1 VVVSPITPSLNDEMA
16 TIATMVE
23 IVVYVQTLVTNLEG
37 ADLVVSPVATRG
49 TTLGVVS
56 PMALNLKS
64 EEMTAIVTTLKES
77 VAPGRGAVPTHAC
90 TTLEVVTPMTLDL
103 KGEEMPTHATT
114 PDSEGSDSDAA
125 ACPTSTNSLKPT
137 EPTTNTG

>member
-1 VVVSPITPSLNDEMA
+1 VVSPITPSLNDEMA
-16 TIATMVE
+16 TIATTLE
-23 IVVYVQTLVTNLEG
+23 NVVYVQTLLEG

-103 KGEEMPTHATT
+103 KGEEMPAHATT

-125 ACPTSTNSLKPT
+125 ACPISTNSLKPT